1 MTPHCK
7 FLLILLAPLLG
18 LQDLQAMQFVG
29 QINTPYVL
37 NLVLDTKNV
46 KQSYLIAATKLL
58 GSKFELAHFN
68 ESLVVNPDGTYRVQS
83 VIEMNTLV
91 SKLSPLDKIIR
102 TGEGKVYEGFPQSIN
117 SKEQRGSPSLEL
129 SSSADYAAKKINF
142 SKGRVINKT
151 IGLPVD
157 GVIDINMLSYLFLG
171 ESNFQ
176 KELTLN
182 VVWPKGLYSQQK
194 FIGSDVV
201 ITFAGQKFPGIK
213 YSKVPKNASDNA
225 LDIWIRK
232 SDGKPMRILIGL
244 SAKYGVILDV
254 YPASHSK

>member
-1 MTPHCK
+1 LAPHSK
-7 FLLILLAPLLG
+7 FLLILLAPLVS

-37 NLVLDTKNV
+37 NLVLDTKNI

-58 GSKFELAHFN
+58 GSKFELARFN
-68 ESLVVNPDGTYRVQS
+68 ESLVVNQDGTYRVQS

-91 SKLSPLDKIIR
+91 SKLSPLDKVIR
-102 TGEGKVYEGFPQSIN
+102 SGEGKVYEGFPQSIN
-117 SKEQRGSPSLEL
+117 SKEQRGSSSLEL

-151 IGLPVD
+151 IDLPVD

-194 FIGSDVV
+194 LIGSDVV

-213 YSKVPKNASDNA
+213 YSKVKKNASDNS

-254 YPASHSK
+254 YPASHLK